1 MLHTKYDV
9 VDVGVSSTN
18 PIVDA
23 ILEHPILD
31 GTKKYS
37 IEVTEFTSPLSTE
50 PPLPLIATFQ
60 GALHDTML
68 LFRLRRKTDSVPV
81 IHANNQLVNI
91 PLNGAAPNQDNLG
104 AVLGQLD
111 TFTHDAYRPFRTP
124 NDMVFYLQ
132 EYFDEIKSV
141 YDRSHH
147 GLDGASHGGLPNITA
162 AAMLADNF
170 VKVLLTPNGTIR
182 FYFSEIFAKHFFLE
196 TSNYGVKLFGL
207 NPTDNRIVAFRTVG
221 GGPGGPV
228 LTGINALVYPEG
240 HAHAGE
246 IQAGGTGETVVLQCK
261 YPLIRHFDHRVR
273 LEIDSSAMPVPAV
286 IDWGTDNK
294 QRVRHTI
301 ATFPINQQYET
312 GIALNTQGAQ
322 EGNISFA
329 TKLFL
334 GDIVFRR
341 AEDKISE
348 RYEILNS
355 QFFQNIRLE
364 VFIVRRE
371 WNTTTSEFVFKRRGI
386 TLADGESWTCK
397 LRFRTF

>member
-9 VDVGVSSTN
+9 VDVSVSSTN

-37 IEVTEFTSPLSTE
+37 IEVTEFTTPLSTE

-60 GALHDTML
+60 GAPVDTML

-81 IHANNQLVNI
+81 IHANNLLANLPQ
-91 PLNGAAPNQDNLG
+91 NGAAPNIDNLG
-104 AVLGQLD
+104 PVLGPLD

-124 NDMVFYLQ
+124 NDILFYLQ
-132 EYFDEIKSV
+132 EYFNEIKNV
-141 YDRSHH
+141 YAGSHH
-147 GLDGASHGGLPNITA
+147 GLDAVSHGGVPNITA
-162 AAMLADNF
+162 AAMGADDF

-182 FYFSEIFAKHFFLE
+182 FYFSEIFTKHFFLE

-207 NPTDNRIVAFRTVG
+207 NPNDNRVVAFRTVG

-228 LTGINALVYPEG
+228 LTGLNALYGVPHG
-240 HAHAGE
+240 VVIVVGE
-246 IQAGGTGETVVLQCK
+246 TSETVVLQCK

-286 IDWGTDNK
+286 IDWGTDNR

-301 ATFPINQQYET
+301 ATFPINQRMET
-312 GIALNTQGAQ
+312 GIALNTQGAH
-322 EGNISFA
+322 EGDISFS
-329 TKLFL
+329 TKMFL

-341 AEDKISE
+341 AEDKVSE

-364 VFIVRRE
+364 VFIVRKE
-371 WNTTTSEFVFKRRGI
+371 WNTATSTFGFKRRGI